1 MTRPIKYIT
10 VTVAIVAAVAVIYYY
25 SRFDPVLS
33 LSFRCPIKSLTGYDC
48 PGCGSQ
54 RALHAVLCGD
64 FRSAWSLNPLMFFA
78 APLAA
83 VYIVVESYPAR
94 FARLHR
100 LLVRPIVVAFVLIA
114 IIAWTVLRNIFD

>member
-10 VTVAIVAAVAVIYYY
+10 VAVALVAAVAVIYYY
-25 SRFDPVLS
+25 LRFDPARS

-48 PGCGSQ
+48 PGCGAQ
-54 RALHAVLCGD
+54 RALHAVLNGD
-64 FRSAWSLNPLMFFA
+64 LHSAWSFNPFIFFA

-83 VYIVVESYPAR
+83 VYIVVESYPER

-100 LLVRPIVVAFVLIA
+100 LLVRPIVVVFVLVA
-114 IIAWTVLRNIFD
+114 IIAWTILRNCFD